1 MSRDIQSR
9 FVEPAPLADRPAGPP
24 NRVDLH
30 CHTDRS
36 DGVLTPQQLYAAMRD
51 CGLTLAAISDH
62 DTLAGYRE
70 LAALGLG
77 AAAGEAGPR
86 LIPAVEIN
94 SVADP
99 QLMVMGV
106 ELEEGELHV
115 LGFGV
120 DPTDAVFENALAE
133 QRGGRRRRI
142 LLMIDRLRELDYPID
157 EQMAAALAS
166 EEAIGRPHVA
176 RALVAAGHAQSV
188 QDAFDRYID
197 RRGPA
202 YIPRQGLFTRQAID
216 AIRAAGGLAVLAH
229 YPAAP
234 EQPELI
240 DLLVGWGVAGLEVY
254 YRRFEPVT
262 VERMQDLAQARGL
275 VATGGSDYHG
285 DTMSYAEAQLTTHVP
300 ETVGE
305 ALLAAV
311 ESTRAAAT

>member
-1 MSRDIQSR
+1 MSPDIQSR
-9 FVEPAPLADRPAGPP
+9 FVEPGSSPDWPAGPP

-36 DGVLTPQQLYAAMRD
+36 DGVMAPLQLYTAMRD
-51 CGLTLAAISDH
+51 SGMALAAISDH

-70 LAALGLG
+70 LAALALG
-77 AAAGEAGPR
+77 TDPGGDGPR

-99 QLMVMGV
+99 ELMAMGV
-106 ELEEGELHV
+106 EPEEGELHV

-120 DPTDAVFENALAE
+120 NPRDMTFENALAE
-133 QRGGRRRRI
+133 QRDGRRRRI
-142 LLMIDRLRELDYPID
+142 LLMIDRLRELHYPID
-157 EQMAAALAS
+157 EQMADALAS

-176 RALVAAGHAQSV
+176 RALVAAGHAESV

-197 RRGPA
+197 RKGPA
-202 YIPRQGLFTRQAID
+202 YVPRQGLSTRQALD
-216 AIRAAGGLAVLAH
+216 AIHAAGGLPVLAH

-234 EQPELI
+234 EQPALI
-240 DLLVGWGVAGLEVY
+240 DLLVSWGVAGLEVY
-254 YRRFEPVT
+254 YRRFEPAT
-262 VERMQDLAQARGL
+262 VERMSELAEKRGL

-300 ETVGE
+300 EAVGDV
-305 ALLAAV
+305 LLAAV
-311 ESTRAAAT
+311 ESTKAAAQ

>member
-1 MSRDIQSR
+1 MSPDVQSR
-9 FVEPAPLADRPAGPP
+9 FVEPAAAPDLAARPP

-30 CHTDRS
+30 CHTSRS
-36 DGVLTPQQLYAAMRD
+36 DGVLAPQQLYSAMRE
-51 CGLTLAAISDH
+51 CGLRLAAISDH

-70 LAALGLG
+70 LAALDLG
-77 AAAGEAGPR
+77 TVDGAGPR

-99 QLMVMGV
+99 QLLAMGV

-115 LGFGV
+115 LGLGV
-120 DPTDAVFENALAE
+120 DPDDEVFENALVE

-157 EQMAAALAS
+157 EQMATALAS

-176 RALVAAGHAQSV
+176 RALVAAGHAASV

-197 RRGPA
+197 RKGPA
-202 YIPRQGLFTRQAID
+202 YVPRQGLFTRQAID
-216 AIRAAGGLAVLAH
+216 AIRAAGGLPVLAH

-234 EQPELI
+234 EQPDLI

-254 YRRFEPVT
+254 YRRFEPDTVT
-262 VERMQDLAQARGL
+262 RMQELAERRSL

-285 DTMSYAEAQLTTHVP
+285 DTMSYAEAQETTYVP
-300 ETVGE
+300 EAVGDS
-305 ALLAAV
+305 LLAAL
-311 ESTRAAAT
+311 ESTRAAAR